1 MIGHRLLPEGDALAT
16 EKILGKHRGRNAHS
30 IGDCY
35 ADIIVDVFNT
45 DMTPAKVKPL
55 GTSII

>member
-45 DMTPAKVKPL
+45 DMTTGKGETLRKHP
-55 GTSII
+55 